1 MDIWQCRYNGLHL
14 RQGWKR
20 WQKVLFTFNSF
31 LFLLLFKG
39 SSKYIL
45 GLYYLWTHWLCVAL
59 KLSLVRNAN
68 ICHSLWLRNPVST
81 TSRIL
86 WLREMHRC
94 EGLDSLRQ
102 LRDTLILHELWV
114 VVKLSPIDQILVCR
128 AYLRQSLIGGI
139 DDFSA
144 DLGYV
149 HFLGAFLVWG
159 LSNRSRIEYLQ
170 VRVRWHRWSFKL
182 ICGCYRHWA

>member
-1 MDIWQCRYNGLHL
+1 MDIWQCRYNDLHL

-20 WQKVLFTFNSF
+20 WLKVLFPFNSF
-31 LFLLLFKG
+31 LFLLLFVWC
-39 SSKYIL
+39 SKDIL
-45 GLYYLWTHWLCVAL
+45 RLYYLWTHWLCVAL

-86 WLREMHRC
+86 WLREMYGC
-94 EGLDSLRQ
+94 KGLDSLRQ
-102 LRDTLILHELWV
+102 LRDALILHELWI
-114 VVKLSPIDQILVCR
+114 VKLSAIYQILVRR
-128 AYLRQSLIGGI
+128 ANLRQSLIGGI

-144 DLGYV
+144 DLGYFD
-149 HFLGAFLVWG
+149 FLGTFLVWG

-170 VRVRWHRWSFKL
+170 VSVRRHWWSFKL